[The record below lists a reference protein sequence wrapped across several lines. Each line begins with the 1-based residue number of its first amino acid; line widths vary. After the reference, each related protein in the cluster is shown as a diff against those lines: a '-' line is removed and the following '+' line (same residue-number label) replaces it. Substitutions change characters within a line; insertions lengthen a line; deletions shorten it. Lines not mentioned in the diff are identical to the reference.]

1 MYFDYLTNSSGALPI
16 PVKSNEVCQTEKF
29 LSLGT
34 YYKYEL
40 GEPLWLSGKV
50 VKMRK

>member
-1 MYFDYLTNSSGALPI
+1 MYVTNLVLAQALSA
-16 PVKSNEVCQTEKF
+16 VKVSC
-29 LSLGT
+29 GI
-34 YYKYEL
+34 

>member
-1 MYFDYLTNSSGALPI
+1 MPVGFARPYGLTKKRYNGSKNFPI
-16 PVKSNEVCQTEKF
+16 LFAHMLKLDNF
-29 LSLGT
+29 I
-34 YYKYEL
+34 